1 MMIRLRQRL
10 QQALRNGGLTA
21 LLLLALYAANAFA
34 QFQLSLNDS
43 YFVDTPVSNTVVL
56 IALDDASFA
65 RYGRSLL
72 DVSRGLYGDLL
83 AKTSVGGARVVAF
96 DILFSESSEDDA
108 VFAEAITQARQSE
121 ARTRVLLAASGT
133 KAPTAVM
140 TAGDIPALAYPQALM
155 PVPLLAEAGGSIGYG
170 NTLPDVDSR
179 IRRQPAFI
187 VVDEMRVPSFSLAT
201 YLAYLR
207 IPPAAVDQ
215 VLGYEKDTLR
225 VAERS
230 LPLDGSGLWRQNFYD
245 ADHTPFTVYSFV
257 DVIEGK
263 IPSDAF
269 TDKIVLV
276 GLRDSIGAVDQ
287 YAVPLLGD
295 GQYMAGVEI
304 QAHAIETLLQDD
316 ALRDLPAVSHMA
328 LIAGISLVSAF
339 FMTGWRWVYR
349 GLLALIMMA
358 LWLVLLSVIFSTQ
371 HVVVNVLYTSLAWL
385 VPVGIDI
392 VFELNR
398 EIRLRLFSEFLLET
412 LTDVSRQRL
421 ELSRIAPL
429 VAQDVRQIVPGAA
442 GEIWFATPTRFEQAH
457 TWYNDVLQERP
468 DPTLIAQAH
477 TASGLLTMPTQTAMP
492 VLMEGRVMAVIALT
506 HQRPITRRQRHTLE
520 ELGRRLAPHLENAAL
535 HRQLDEQRRQLDM
548 QNQRLDEQ
556 NYQLDIKNRQL
567 DGQNRQL
574 DTQNQL
580 LESILAGSP
589 AGIFALDSAHRVIRA
604 NEGFAHWVEQPSSH
618 LLHQTLE
625 QIMTWIGMTDAQQ
638 RFCLAQ
644 MEAGKS
650 FRMEWQIEPHTYF
663 LDAAPLDSGEW
674 VMTLSDVTSLME
686 LNRLKTQ
693 MIRMASH
700 DLKNPLSRV
709 MAYAEMIDMD
719 NTLPERSKRYLKSIE
734 AASKEMLAL
743 IQDILSLEQLRSGK
757 LNLSRVD
764 LNLLLQEIGVRYE
777 FDMQKKEQT
786 YVTELP
792 EQTVYAQADHN
803 QLGQALSNLISNAC
817 KYTPKGGLITVRL
830 TPANEHIR
838 IDIQD
843 TGYGIPADAL
853 DKLFT
858 EFYRVKTA
866 QTADIAGTGLGLS
879 LVKSVIENHGGT
891 INVTSVEGVGSTFTV
906 LLPATR

>member
-1 MMIRLRQRL
+1 MILRL
-10 QQALRNGGLTA
+10 QRHVRQALRSGGIA
-21 LLLLALYAANAFA
+21 AILLLVLYAANAFA
-34 QFQLSLNDS
+34 QLQLSLNDS
-43 YFVDTPVSNTVVL
+43 YFVDAPVSNNVV
-56 IALDDASFA
+56 IVGLDDASFA

-72 DVSRGLYGDLL
+72 DISRGLYGDLL
-83 AKTSVGGARVVAF
+83 AKASAGGARVVAF
-96 DILFSESSEDDA
+96 DILFTESSEDDA
-108 VFAEAITQARQSE
+108 AFAEAIAQVRQSE
-121 ARTRVLLAASGT
+121 TRTRVVVAASGIRT
-133 KAPTAVM
+133 PEPIITQ
-140 TAGDIPALAYPQALM
+140 GGIPSLAYSDALF
-155 PVPLLAEAGGSIGYG
+155 PVPLLAEAGTSIGYG

-187 VVDEMRVPSFSLAT
+187 VVDDTRTPSFSLAA

-207 IPPAAVDQ
+207 IPPAALDQ
-215 VLGYEKDTLR
+215 VLGYENGILR

-230 LPLDGSGLWRQNFYD
+230 LPLDSSGLWRQNFYD

-257 DVIEGK
+257 DVMDGN
-263 IPSDAF
+263 IPADAF
-269 TDKIVLV
+269 ADKIVLV

-287 YAVPLLGD
+287 YAVPLLSD

-304 QAHAIETLLQDD
+304 QAHAIETLIQGD
-316 ALRDLPAVSHMA
+316 ALRDLPASSHMA
-328 LIAGISLVSAF
+328 LITAICLVSAF
-339 FMTGWRWVYR
+339 FMAGWRWIYHA
-349 GLLALIMMA
+349 LLALILMG
-358 LWLVLLSVIFSTQ
+358 LWLVGLSIVFSTQ
-371 HVVVNVLYTSLAWL
+371 HVVVNILYTSLAWL
-385 VPVGIDI
+385 VPVAVDI
-392 VFELNR
+392 VFELNH

-412 LTDVSRQRL
+412 LTDVSRQQL
-421 ELSRIAPL
+421 EMSRIAPL

-442 GEIWFATPTRFEQAH
+442 GEIWFSTPTRFEQGH

-468 DPTLIAQAH
+468 DPHLIAQAH
-477 TASGLLTMPTQTAMP
+477 TADRLLTQANQTALP
-492 VLMEGRVMAVIALT
+492 VRMDGRVLAVIALT
-506 HQRPITRRQRHTLE
+506 HQKPVSRRQRHTLE

-535 HRQLDEQRRQLDM
+535 HRQLDEQRRKLDQ
-548 QNQRLDEQ
+548 QNHRLDEQ
-556 NYQLDIKNRQL
+556 NHQLDMKNRQL
-567 DGQNRQL
+567 DMQNRQL

-580 LESILAGSP
+580 VESILAGSP
-589 AGIFALDSAHRVIRA
+589 AGIFALDSSHRVIRA
-604 NEGFAHWVEQPSSH
+604 NAGFGRWVEQPTAH

-625 QIMTWIGMTDAQQ
+625 QIMVWIGMAESQQ

-644 MEAGKS
+644 MEAGKP

-663 LDAAPLDSGEW
+663 LDAAPLDTGEW
-674 VMTLSDVTSLME
+674 VMTLSDVTSLIE

-719 NTLPERSKRYLKSIE
+719 GALTDRSKRYLKSIE
-734 AASKEMLAL
+734 VASKEMLTL

-757 LNLSRVD
+757 LNLTQVD

-786 YVTELP
+786 YITELP
-792 EQTVYAQADHN
+792 NERVYVQADHN
-803 QLGQALSNLISNAC
+803 QLGQALSNLISNAS
-817 KYTPKGGLITVRL
+817 KYTPNGGLIRVRL
-830 TPANEHIR
+830 TSDENGAR

-843 TGYGIPADAL
+843 TGYGIPAEAL

-866 QTADIAGTGLGLS
+866 QTQDIAGTGLGLS

-891 INVTSVEGVGSTFTV
+891 ITVTSVEGVGSTFTV
-906 LLPATR
+906 ILPI

>member
-1 MMIRLRQRL
+1 MIPRLHRRVW
-10 QQALRNGGLTA
+10 QALGSGGLAA
-21 LLLLALYAANAFA
+21 LLLMALYAANAFT
-34 QFQLSLNDS
+34 QLQLNLNDS
-43 YFVDTPVSNTVVL
+43 YFVDSPVTNTVVL
-56 IALDDASFA
+56 VTLDDASFA

-83 AKTSVGGARVVAF
+83 AKASAGGARVVAF
-96 DILFSESSEDDA
+96 DILFSEESESD
-108 VFAEAITQARQSE
+108 VIFAEAITQARQSE
-121 ARTRVLLAASGT
+121 ARTRVVVAASGIKT
-133 KAPTAVM
+133 PATIL
-140 TAGDIPALAYPQALM
+140 TQSDIPALAFAEALM
-155 PVPLLAEAGGSIGYG
+155 PVPLLTEAGASLGYG
-170 NTLPDVDSR
+170 NTLPDSDSR

-187 VVDEMRVPSFSLAT
+187 MIGEARNPSFSLAV

-207 IPPAAVDQ
+207 IPPAALDQ
-215 VLGYEKDTLR
+215 VLGYEESVLR
-225 VAERS
+225 VAERN

-245 ADHTPFTVYSFV
+245 ADQTPFAVYSLV
-257 DVIEGK
+257 DVIEGN

-276 GLRDSIGAVDQ
+276 GLRDSTGAVDQ
-287 YAVPLLGD
+287 YIVPLLGD

-316 ALRDLPAVSHMA
+316 VLRDLPALPHAA
-328 LIAGISLVSAF
+328 LMTAISLASAF
-339 FMTGWRWVYR
+339 IVAGWRWAYR
-349 GLLALIMMA
+349 GLLALILMA
-358 LWLVLLSVIFSTQ
+358 LWLVFTSIMFSTQ
-371 HVVVNVLYTSLAWL
+371 HVVINILYTSLAWL

-392 VFELNR
+392 AFELSR

-412 LTDVSRQRL
+412 LTDVSRQQL

-429 VAQDVRQIVPGAA
+429 VAQDVRQVVPGSA
-442 GEIWFATPTRFEQAH
+442 GEIWYATPTRFEQAH
-457 TWYNDVLQERP
+457 IWYSDMLQERP
-468 DPTLIAQAH
+468 DPAFIAQAH
-477 TASGLLTMPTQTAMP
+477 TADHLLTTRTETALP
-492 VLMEGRVMAVIALT
+492 VRLEGRVLAVIALT
-506 HQRPITRRQRHTLE
+506 HQRPISRQQRHTLE

-535 HRQLDEQRRQLDM
+535 HRQVDEQRRKLDI
-548 QNQRLDEQ
+548 QNQQLAEQ
-556 NYQLDIKNRQL
+556 NQTLDGKNRQL
-567 DGQNRQL
+567 DMQNRQL

-604 NEGFAHWVEQPSSH
+604 NEGFARWVEQPSAY

-625 QIMTWIGMTDAQQ
+625 QIMTWIGMADSQQ
-638 RFCLAQ
+638 RFCLTQ
-644 MEAGKS
+644 MESGKP
-650 FRMEWQIEPHTYF
+650 FRMEWQIEPNTYF

-674 VMTLSDVTSLME
+674 VMTLSDVTSLID

-719 NTLPERSKRYLKSIE
+719 TTLTERSKRYLKSIE
-734 AASKEMLAL
+734 LASKEMLML

-757 LNLSRVD
+757 LNLTRVD

-777 FDMQKKEQT
+777 YDMQKKEQT
-786 YVTELP
+786 YITELP
-792 EQTVYAQADHN
+792 ETPVSVQADHN
-803 QLGQALSNLISNAC
+803 QLGQTLSNLISNAS
-817 KYTPKGGLITVRL
+817 KYTPNGGLITVRL
-830 TPANEHIR
+830 TPGDESIR

-843 TGYGIPADAL
+843 TGYGIPAEAL

-891 INVTSVEGVGSTFTV
+891 ITVTSVEGVGSTFTV
-906 LLPATR
+906 LLPAPI